1 MRVRYDRD
9 EDVLLIEV
17 MPEGRVDHAEQVDS
31 IIVHLTADGRLV
43 LLEIMDASRFLA
55 RVLQAALR
63 GEEMPA

>member
-9 EDVLLIEV
+9 EDILLIEV
-17 MPEGRVDHAEQVDS
+17 MPEGRVDHAEHVDS